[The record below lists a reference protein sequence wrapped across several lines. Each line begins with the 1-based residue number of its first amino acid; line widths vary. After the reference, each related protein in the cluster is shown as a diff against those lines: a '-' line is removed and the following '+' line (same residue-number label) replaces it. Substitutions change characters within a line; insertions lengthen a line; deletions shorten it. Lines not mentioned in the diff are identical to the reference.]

1 MRISDIHW
9 GRRANGQ
16 RVVARGVSS
25 DEAPV
30 NPEEDAGRSEID
42 GIMERGVAALEGERY
57 DVATELFRRVI
68 QRAPFRLDA
77 RNYLAVALD
86 RQFARGENGQAGS
99 RRAGAAVDVASS
111 ATAATSGRA
120 RATRVRFP
128 VWLAVASLVVT
139 AAAVGGVAGV
149 VSYLRRHNVREWV
162 DKIGKPKPPPVEP
175 AVEQIAADLK
185 KADAALA
192 REQFDEALGILTKT
206 RELAASLNPPNP
218 APVENKM
225 AEVYSAKA
233 AAFYSKENYDKALEA
248 AQDGLKFNDTSVA
261 LDYLVG
267 RCYERKAMHAFS
279 NNDKPQGRR
288 FCEQACEALEKTV
301 RADPGHLPALD
312 LLGKTYS
319 KFNEIKAIETWRQIV
334 KQAPD
339 TPEGKTA
346 RNYLQFRQIQ

>member
-1 MRISDIHW
+1 M
-9 GRRANGQ
+9 
-16 RVVARGVSS
+16 
-25 DEAPV
+25 

-128 VWLAVASLVVT
+128 VWLAVVSLAVT
-139 AAAVGGVAGV
+139 AVAVGGVAGV

-185 KADAALA
+185 KADAAVA

-206 RELAASLNPPNP
+206 REAAASLNPPDP
-218 APVENKM
+218 KPVENKI
-225 AEVYSAKA
+225 AEVYGAKA
-233 AAFYSKENYDKALEA
+233 GAFYSKENYDKALEA
-248 AQDGLKFNDTSVA
+248 AQDGLKYNDVSPQ
-261 LDYLVG
+261 LNYLAG
-267 RCYERKAMHAFS
+267 RCYERKGMHSRS
-279 NNDKPQGRR
+279 NNDTGQARQYFEK
-288 FCEQACEALEKTV
+288 ACEALERVVAT
-301 RADPGHLPALD
+301 DPNHLPAYD

-319 KFNEIKAIETWRQIV
+319 RFNEIKAIETWKRIV
-334 KQAPD
+334 HLSPD
-339 TPEGKTA
+339 SPEGKTA